1 MQCKIFFFS
10 EKNLKI
16 SKYHFSLISGTHSSV
31 SWRDLSD
38 SCQPPLVTGGSQV
51 STRTSIF
58 LIEFSSTVANHI
70 LMEIIAAERGSIK
83 VSGSWHGVTS
93 PAGWRLLTLLADIS
107 ESSGGQFYVYSG
119 NTINEMCLLSKDK
132 ILVKITTLYHTGQ
145 TFPPALLNHLP
156 HPLHV
161 LPPVLPIQLGR
172 QVVDRGG
179 GVGVAQQGLDT
190 DWSAGRS
197 RRRLESFGFV
207 ECPNRCLRQ
216 GVHVGVVYLTLK
228 NHCWCPVGIVLRE
241 LQVQF
246 EYPSLNSLK
255 EYRRSPREGQPQ
267 FSGNLSADVFEQK
280 WPTWSAKWRCF
291 RWLTILHRTL
301 IS

>member
-190 DWSAGRS
+190 DWSR
-197 RRRLESFGFV
+197 F
-207 ECPNRCLRQ
+207 
-216 GVHVGVVYLTLK
+216 
-228 NHCWCPVGIVLRE
+228 
-241 LQVQF
+241 
-246 EYPSLNSLK
+246 SLNIPLWTLWRNTEDHLGRVSLNFL
-255 EYRRSPREGQPQ
+255 EISQQTFSSRSGRHDLLNG
-267 FSGNLSADVFEQK
+267 DV
-280 WPTWSAKWRCF
+280 SDD
-291 RWLTILHRTL
+291 
-301 IS
+301 